1 MQEDR
6 VSLSSVLRVC
16 IVAYV
21 VVITVE
27 LVVTRQYKRFLLE
40 LAAVVLAVCFAVL
53 VTHASTGRV
62 AFGEGILPLWG
73 IVIMFIATM
82 CGIVARYIF
91 YLQQGQFAWLDCCKP
106 LAITPII
113 LLPLIGSVQG
123 TARLNVMQS
132 ISFAFLAFQNGFF
145 WQAVLEKARPARQE

>member
-1 MQEDR
+1 M
-6 VSLSSVLRVC
+6 SLSTILGVC
-16 IVAYV
+16 IAAYAVA
-21 VVITVE
+21 ITIE
-27 LVVTRQYKRFLLE
+27 LVLTRQYKRFLLE
-40 LAAVVLAVCFAVL
+40 LAAVVLAFCLAIL

-73 IVIMFIATM
+73 IAIMFIATM

-91 YLQQGQFAWLDCCKP
+91 YLQKGQFAWLDCCKP

-123 TARLNVMQS
+123 TGRLNAMQS

-145 WQAVLEKARPARQE
+145 WQAVLEKARPTRQE